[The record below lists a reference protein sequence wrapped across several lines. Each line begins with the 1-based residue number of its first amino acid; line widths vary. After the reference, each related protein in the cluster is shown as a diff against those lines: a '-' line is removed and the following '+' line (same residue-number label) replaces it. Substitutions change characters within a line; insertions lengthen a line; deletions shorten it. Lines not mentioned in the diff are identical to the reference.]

1 MQSIV
6 HEHDGCTFEE
16 AFIAHIDL
24 IVDFTAGLKHQVQFH
39 DQWLLNALQRE
50 GAGFLQFAKACKEKE
65 KRMNSTRSP
74 MLLMWD
80 KSTSS
85 AMFYCAR
92 TTIATVAN
100 RST

>member
-1 MQSIV
+1 MQSIM
-6 HEHDGCTFEE
+6 HEHDGHTSEE

-39 DQWLLNALQRE
+39 DQRLLYALQQE
-50 GAGFLQFAKACKEKE
+50 GAGFLQFAKACIEKK

-74 MLLMWD
+74 MLPMWE

-85 AMFYCAR
+85 AF
-92 TTIATVAN
+92 TLITV
-100 RST
+100 SSIVKQCCGT